1 MSKYSLND
9 YIDLPDTIKL
19 LRRKNKYS
27 QKRLGSKI
35 QVSAKTIS
43 AYETGRIIPPIE
55 MFFKLLDAC
64 GYTLE
69 IKEDIYKTPK
79 KLTLPSPSRS

>member
-1 MSKYSLND
+1 MSKYSLKD
-9 YIDLPDTIKL
+9 YIDLQHTIKL
-19 LRRKNKYS
+19 LRRKNKLS
-27 QKRLGSKI
+27 QRRLGNKL

-43 AYETGRIIPPIE
+43 AYETGRVIPPIE

-79 KLTLPSPSRS
+79 KLTLPASSSR